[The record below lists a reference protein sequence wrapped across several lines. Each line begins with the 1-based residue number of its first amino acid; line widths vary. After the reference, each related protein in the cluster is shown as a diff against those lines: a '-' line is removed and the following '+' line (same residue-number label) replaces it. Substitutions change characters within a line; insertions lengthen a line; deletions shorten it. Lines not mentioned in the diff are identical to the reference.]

1 MTLQRNVFFVSDG
14 TGLTA
19 ESLGQSM
26 ITQFDDVK
34 FNCVTIPFVDNTE
47 KAHSAVAEIRT
58 AGLTSGLR
66 PIVFST
72 LVDSELRAIIHSVDA
87 LLLDFFEIFI
97 GPLETELGVPS
108 NHSVGRS
115 HSASDPTTYDA
126 RIDAVNYT
134 MSHDDGITESGLDE
148 AEVILIGVSRSG
160 KTPTSLYLALQFGI
174 KAANYPLLPEDVQQM
189 AVPAV
194 LRPYKHKLY
203 GLTILPERLRRI
215 REERRPGSQYASLEN
230 CRFEV
235 TAAEGL
241 MRSNG
246 IPVLNST
253 DKSIE
258 ELAATIMQQAHLVR
272 RVF

>member
-1 MTLQRNVFFVSDG
+1 MTSQRSVFFVSDG

-26 ITQFDDVK
+26 ITQFDEVT
-34 FNCVTIPFVDNTE
+34 FRRITIPFVDSVD
-47 KAHSAVAEIRT
+47 KANAVIAEIRQAT
-58 AGLTSGLR
+58 LIDGKR

-97 GPLETELGVPS
+97 GPLERELGVKS

-115 HSASDPTTYDA
+115 HSLSNTSVYDA
-126 RIDAVNYT
+126 RMEAVNYT
-134 MSHDDGITESGLDE
+134 LSHDDGSTEKNLDE
-148 AEVILIGVSRSG
+148 AEVILVGVSRSG
-160 KTPTSLYLALQFGI
+160 KTPTSLYMAMQFGI
-174 KAANYPLLPEDVQQM
+174 KAANYPLLPEDLGHMKIPPILQHVK
-189 AVPAV
+189 
-194 LRPYKHKLY
+194 RKLF

-215 REERRPGSQYASLEN
+215 REERRPGSKYATLEN

-235 TAAEGL
+235 SVAEAL
-241 MRSNG
+241 MRSAG
-246 IPVLNST
+246 IPILNST

-258 ELAATIMQQAHLVR
+258 EISTTILHQAHLLR

>member
-148 AEVILIGVSRSG
+148 AEVILVGVSRSG

-194 LRPYKHKLY
+194 LRPHKHKLY

-258 ELAATIMQQAHLVR
+258 ELAATILQQAHLVR

>member
-1 MTLQRNVFFVSDG
+1 MSIQRSVFFVSDG

-26 ITQFDDVK
+26 ITQFDDVT
-34 FNCVTIPFVDNTE
+34 FNRITIPFVDNIE
-47 KAHSAVAEIRT
+47 KANAVVAEIRQ
-58 AGLTSGLR
+58 AAEKNGKR

-97 GPLETELGVPS
+97 GPLESELGVKS
-108 NHSVGRS
+108 NHSVGRA
-115 HSASDPTTYDA
+115 HSLSNTTVYDA
-126 RIDAVNYT
+126 RMEAVNYT
-134 MSHDDGITESGLDE
+134 LSHDDGSTEKNLGD

-160 KTPTSLYLALQFGI
+160 KTPTSIYMAMQFGI
-174 KAANYPLLPEDVQQM
+174 KAANYPLLPEDLGHMKLPPVLQQ
-189 AVPAV
+189 
-194 LRPYKHKLY
+194 HKRKLF

-215 REERRPGSQYASLEN
+215 REERKPGSKYAALEN

-235 TAAEGL
+235 SVAEAL
-241 MRSNG
+241 MRSTG
-246 IPVLNST
+246 IPILNST

-258 ELAATIMQQAHLVR
+258 EISTTILHQAHLVR

>member
-1 MTLQRNVFFVSDG
+1 MASQRSVFFVSDG

-26 ITQFDDVK
+26 ITQFDDVT
-34 FNCVTIPFVDNTE
+34 FNRITIPFVDNIE
-47 KAHSAVAEIRT
+47 KANAAVMSVRQA
-58 AGLTSGLR
+58 AANDGMR

-72 LVDSELRAIIHSVDA
+72 LVNNDLRAIIHSVDA

-97 GPLETELGVPS
+97 GPLETELGAQS

-115 HSASDPTTYDA
+115 HSLSNTLVYDA
-126 RIDAVNYT
+126 RMEAVNYT
-134 MSHDDGITESGLDE
+134 LSHDDGSTEKNLSD

-160 KTPTSLYLALQFGI
+160 KTPTSLYMAMQFGI
-174 KAANYPLLPEDVQQM
+174 KAANYPLLPEDLSDMKLPPGLQQ
-189 AVPAV
+189 
-194 LRPYKHKLY
+194 HKRKLF
-203 GLTILPERLRRI
+203 GLTIMPERLRRI
-215 REERRPGSQYASLEN
+215 REERRPGSKYATLEN

-235 TAAEGL
+235 SAAEAL
-241 MRSNG
+241 MRSSG

-258 ELAATIMQQAHLVR
+258 EISTTILHQAHLVR